1 MIDSSPSSFADTQ
14 PRQLVTLVSMLIRE
28 PCENVSGVEPE
39 ILVVQTETED
49 FDFPLRS
56 FYFPT
61 DYILEGVGMDICP
74 FADMF
79 AFSLQATGPVLE

>member
-1 MIDSSPSSFADTQ
+1 
-14 PRQLVTLVSMLIRE
+14 
-28 PCENVSGVEPE
+28 VEPE

-49 FDFPLRS
+49 LDFPLRS

-61 DYILEGVGMDICP
+61 DYILKGVGVDICP

-79 AFSLQATGPVLE
+79 AFSLRATGPVLE